1 MVYPDPHAK
10 RTFGKIDAIILVV
23 AAIAIGVV
31 FFRVNSVLHYR
42 WEWAFLP
49 NYFVRTDEETGAW
62 TTNILLQG
70 LLATIRISILSMILA
85 SIIGVVLGFMRASRR
100 LFFRISGRAYVE
112 LIRNLPPLIF
122 IFVFY
127 FFVSGQLM
135 PFLGLDELVRSL
147 TPEQAT
153 IVGKILG
160 PPQLLENLIAGVLCL
175 AMFEAAYIAE
185 IVRAGIQAVP
195 HDQIEAGQS
204 IGLSRWKVA
213 YLIVLPQAMRKV
225 LPPLANQFIMLI
237 KDSSIISLIS
247 VQELTFLGTEVAVS
261 TQRVF
266 ETWIAVAAMY
276 FVLCFTLSRIF
287 ARFEA
292 RARRKE

>member
-1 MVYPDPHAK
+1 MYPDAYGK
-10 RTFGKIDAIILVV
+10 RQFGKIDAIILGVV
-23 AAIAIGVV
+23 AVAIGVI
-31 FFRVNSVLHYR
+31 FFRLNSVLHYR
-42 WEWAFLP
+42 WDWAFLP
-49 NYFVRTDEETGAW
+49 NYLIRTDEETGIWSA
-62 TTNILLQG
+62 NILLQG

-85 SIIGVVLGFMRASRR
+85 SFMGVAVGLMRASRR
-100 LFFRISGRAYVE
+100 LFFRVTGRAYVE

-127 FFVSGQLM
+127 FFISSQLM
-135 PFLGLDELVRSL
+135 PLLGLDEFVRSL
-147 TPEQAT
+147 TPGQAA
-153 IVGKILG
+153 VVDSVLG
-160 PPQLLENLIAGVLCL
+160 PPGLLENLIAGVLCL

-195 HDQIEAGQS
+195 RDQIEAGQS
-204 IGLSRWKVA
+204 LGLSRWKVS

-225 LPPLANQFIMLI
+225 IPPLANQFIMLI

-261 TQRVF
+261 THRVF

-276 FVLCFTLSRIF
+276 FAICFALSRIF
-287 ARFEA
+287 ARAEA
-292 RARRKE
+292 RLRSKD